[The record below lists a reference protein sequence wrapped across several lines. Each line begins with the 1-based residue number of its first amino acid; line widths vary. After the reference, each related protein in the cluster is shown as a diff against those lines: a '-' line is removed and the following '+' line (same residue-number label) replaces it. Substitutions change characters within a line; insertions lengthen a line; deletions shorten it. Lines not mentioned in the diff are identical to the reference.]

1 MALSSQVIKQGAKAL
16 AFPGVMGVME
26 GVSAKK
32 QGDSFV
38 MAAGK
43 SILTNAAWMAVP
55 GPVAWGAMAI
65 QTGVPLAIEM
75 GKEQAKSAQSLY
87 TNKGG
92 FGSGYVNM
100 SEAGYTMRQRSLNAI
115 RQNGVNMNS
124 VLGNEARNY
133 YSRY

>member
-16 AFPGVMGVME
+16 AIPAGFAVME
-26 GVSAKK
+26 GKSAKK
-32 QGDSFV
+32 QGESFAV
-38 MAAGK
+38 AAGK
-43 SILTNAAWMAVP
+43 SLVSGLAWAAVP
-55 GPVAWGAMAI
+55 LPIALGAQAI
-65 QTGVPLAIEM
+65 QIGVPLAIEM

-133 YSRY
+133 YNRY